1 MTGATDSA
9 VDLAARRAGV
19 ALCVAVVLVCC
30 LHAGLGG
37 RRIAT
42 GVREASEALAHPGTD
57 ALAIGSL
64 RAALDDAEELQ
75 PRRAWQMRATVR
87 RFEASLREVRQ
98 GVRLR
103 LAELDARSADLAARG
118 EFRSALAVYG
128 SDDPALGRAIRTWR
142 AARIAE
148 LTRLAENGTV
158 TPP

>member
-1 MTGATDSA
+1 
-9 VDLAARRAGV
+9 
-19 ALCVAVVLVCC
+19 
-30 LHAGLGG
+30 
-37 RRIAT
+37 
-42 GVREASEALAHPGTD
+42 
-57 ALAIGSL
+57 
-64 RAALDDAEELQ
+64 
-75 PRRAWQMRATVR
+75 VR